1 MQAHRTQPY
10 PRRSH
15 PQGRG
20 IDGQHHA
27 RLFDDPLI
35 GQKLGVRLL
44 MEVDAVQFRASREHI
59 EVALPKLRRP
69 FGSLLL
75 MGYDADQPKGLS
87 FSRRILMISAA
98 YSPTPGSQA
107 TRNSVTPRWR
117 SSMIRCAIS
126 SFMRRQPSSSSSKP
140 HGNRRGCCP
149 ITAQRTFFFIIPPPL
164 IVVYWLTISILTAAI
179 FRVNENVSYKHTK

>member
-1 MQAHRTQPY
+1 MNQHD
-10 PRRSH
+10 RSAQCKRIGH
-15 PQGRG
+15 SLILGAPIRKVGG

-44 MEVDAVQFRASREHI
+44 MEVDAVQFRA
-59 EVALPKLRRP
+59 
-69 FGSLLL
+69 
-75 MGYDADQPKGLS
+75 
-87 FSRRILMISAA
+87 SRRILMISAA

-140 HGNRRGCCP
+140 HGNRRGC
-149 ITAQRTFFFIIPPPL
+149 
-164 IVVYWLTISILTAAI
+164 
-179 FRVNENVSYKHTK
+179 

>member
-1 MQAHRTQPY
+1 MRDSLSGGLFSGHIQPFCFQSFGMNQHD
-10 PRRSH
+10 RSAQCKRIGH
-15 PQGRG
+15 SLILGAPIRKVGG

-44 MEVDAVQFRASREHI
+44 MEVDAVQFRA
-59 EVALPKLRRP
+59 
-69 FGSLLL
+69 
-75 MGYDADQPKGLS
+75 
-87 FSRRILMISAA
+87 SRRILMISAA

-140 HGNRRGCCP
+140 HGNRRGC
-149 ITAQRTFFFIIPPPL
+149 
-164 IVVYWLTISILTAAI
+164 
-179 FRVNENVSYKHTK
+179 